1 MSKSSVHP
9 LLAFAE
15 RYSDPTQQYFDA
27 YTALAR
33 LEQLQEDLT
42 DLTGLLEAKYPP
54 ERRWFPWLG
63 SEAVSYYAVGFV
75 TCLEWHARSRLN
87 DLLKFSPDS
96 IKIDDVRGTISDKL
110 IVQMAAKNASV
121 AQLVSGAVRVGGF
134 ERYLA
139 IFARVFEALQIETTP
154 MDWLLGDA
162 QDSTICWISRHDL
175 PVIDRLFAFRHELVH
190 EIGSAVVGHPN
201 IRDAL
206 SPVEAAQIGRICWAV
221 IAELEQAIT
230 ASAPKLFPNLLT
242 ADRYPVSLT
251 SQLEEELDRL
261 TQIAS
266 IAIDRQDWD
275 FKQTRTTWVEA
286 RDKFTEYMA
295 AEDTFIERAAM
306 LHWRY
311 FDARTPLK
319 ARLRTYR
326 IGFLA
331 ELLSHFH
338 TEEIDNPNLHDED
351 N

>member
-1 MSKSSVHP
+1 MSKSSEHP

-33 LEQLQEDLT
+33 LEQLQEDLV
-42 DLTGLLEAKYPP
+42 DLTALLEAKHPP
-54 ERRWFPWLG
+54 DRRWYPWFG

-96 IKIDDVRGTISDKL
+96 IKLDDVRGTISDKL
-110 IVQMAAKNASV
+110 IVQMVAKNASV
-121 AQLVSGAVRVGGF
+121 SELVSGAIRVGGL

-139 IFARVFEALQIETTP
+139 IFARVFEALKIESSP
-154 MDWLLGDA
+154 MDWLLGDV
-162 QDSTICWISRHDL
+162 QDSTVCWIGGRDL
-175 PVIDRLFAFRHELVH
+175 PIIDRLFTFRHELVH

-206 SPVEAAQIGRICWAV
+206 SPDEAAQMGRICWAT
-221 IAELEQAIT
+221 IAGLEEAIS
-230 ASAPKLFPNLLT
+230 ANAPKLFPNLLT
-242 ADRYPVSLT
+242 ADRHPVSLT
-251 SQLEEELDRL
+251 SQLEEEVSRL

-266 IAIDRQDWD
+266 SAIDREDWQL
-275 FKQTRTTWVEA
+275 KQTRTTWIEA
-286 RDKFTEYMA
+286 RDKFIEYMA
-295 AEDTFIERAAM
+295 AEDAFIDRAEM

-319 ARLRTYR
+319 ARLRSYR

-338 TEEIDNPNLHDED
+338 TEELDNPNLTDEGA
-351 N
+351 